1 VSAEYEAWKLQDRT
15 SEIDFEVAC
24 DRTAASGL
32 ARARFEFNTGWDPAQ
47 WASIADRLP
56 AWMRII
62 GRAVKP
68 IVKRKVGHVDM
79 SRGVEE
85 GIVDL
90 AGRRSAMCPTHRPLI
105 MVIGSRAWYGRPG
118 QRLEEK
124 ESFAADTTNPLWLL
138 ALLRGVVE
146 ATPAES
152 VVVRGERCRSFA
164 AIADLA
170 RASAATPGGLPVCE
184 VPRFE
189 DLSALPLTIALDD
202 EGRVRRV
209 AGAPTFGSIGNSD
222 YVVELFDF
230 GRVEPIDWT
239 RVPNLER
246 PVA

>member
-1 VSAEYEAWKLQDRT
+1 VSVEDEAWKLQHRT
-15 SEIDFEVAC
+15 SDAEFEVAC
-24 DRTAASGL
+24 DRTAAAGL
-32 ARARFEFNTGWDPAQ
+32 LRARFEFDTGWGAAQ
-47 WASIADRLP
+47 WASIADALP
-56 AWMRII
+56 AWMRAA

-68 IVKRKVGHVDM
+68 IVRRKVGNVDT
-79 SRGVEE
+79 SRDVEE

-90 AGRRSAMCPTHRPLI
+90 AGRRSAMCPMHRPRTV
-105 MVIGSRAWYGRPG
+105 VIGSRAWYGQPG
-118 QRLEEK
+118 QRLDEK
-124 ESFAADTTNPLWLL
+124 DSFAADTTNPLWLL

-146 ATPAES
+146 ATPAGS

-164 AIADLA
+164 ATADLA
-170 RASAATPGGLPVCE
+170 RASATTPGGLPVCE

-209 AGAPTFGSIGNSD
+209 AGAPTFGSTGNSD